1 MGKIYKVTN
10 NINKKI
16 YIGQTI
22 QDENIRWNHHIREA
36 LNGSNTKF
44 HRALRK
50 YGKDGFIWEVIEEV
64 DNDKL
69 NEREI
74 YWISYYNSYKQGYNS
89 TTGGDLPPRNDIK
102 IICLETNIVYSS
114 CAEAGRQ
121 TNINKAH
128 IAECVRGEKS
138 RVSAGGYHWMS
149 LEDYNKFGPI
159 FKQTENELNSKS
171 VKCIETG
178 IVYNSIL
185 EASKATGVSR
195 QTIHRC
201 CEGITK
207 NPKKY
212 HWRYNDN
219 K

>member
-36 LNGSNTKF
+36 SNGSNTKF

-89 TTGGDLPPRNDIK
+89 TTGGDLPPRNDIE
-102 IICLETNIVYSS
+102 IICLETNIAYPS

-121 TNINKAH
+121 TNINEAH
-128 IAECVRGEKS
+128 IAECARGEKF

>member
-36 LNGSNTKF
+36 LNGSDTKF

-114 CAEAGRQ
+114 CAEASRQ
-121 TNINKAH
+121 TNINKVH
-128 IAECVRGEKS
+128 IAECVRGEKF

>member
-22 QDENIRWNHHIREA
+22 QDENIRWNHHMREA
-36 LNGSNTKF
+36 LNGSDTKF

-114 CAEAGRQ
+114 CAEANRQ
-121 TNINKAH
+121 TNINKVH

>member
-36 LNGSNTKF
+36 LNGSDTKF

-50 YGKDGFIWEVIEEV
+50 YGKDGFMWEVIEEV

-89 TTGGDLPPRNDIK
+89 TTGGDLPPRNDIE

-121 TNINKAH
+121 TNINKTH
-128 IAECVRGEKS
+128 IAECVRGEKC

-195 QTIHRC
+195 QTIHKC

-212 HWRYNDN
+212 HWRYNNN

>member
-1 MGKIYKVTN
+1 M
-10 NINKKI
+10 
-16 YIGQTI
+16 
-22 QDENIRWNHHIREA
+22 REA
-36 LNGSNTKF
+36 SNGSNTKF

-138 RVSAGGYHWMS
+138 RVSTGGYHWMS

>member
-36 LNGSNTKF
+36 LNGSDTKF

-89 TTGGDLPPRNDIK
+89 TTGGDLPPRNDIE
-102 IICLETNIVYSS
+102 IICLETNIVYPS

-121 TNINKAH
+121 TNINKVH
-128 IAECVRGEKS
+128 IAECVRGEKF